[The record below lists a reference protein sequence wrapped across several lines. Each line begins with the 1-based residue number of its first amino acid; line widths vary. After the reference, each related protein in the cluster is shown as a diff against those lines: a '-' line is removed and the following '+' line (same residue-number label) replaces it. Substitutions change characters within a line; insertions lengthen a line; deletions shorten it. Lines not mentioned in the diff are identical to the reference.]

1 MGVGVRD
8 RWPTSSWYPRSVPYG
23 RGRPLRRRSGDT
35 VLISREHP
43 AETARGPARLVR
55 LCACAGP
62 RSPGVGAIGPCLRPL
77 ASAMVGNGGA
87 IRVVACWLAW
97 REQEVAG
104 KRCNLCGGLGLAA

>member
-1 MGVGVRD
+1 MAYFLVVSQVR
-8 RWPTSSWYPRSVPYG
+8 SLRS
-23 RGRPLRRRSGDT
+23 GRPLRRRSGDT

-43 AETARGPARLVR
+43 AEAARGPARLVR

-62 RSPGVGAIGPCLRPL
+62 RSRGVGAIGPCLRPL